1 MTKLATCTKHSLTT
15 DSDQDAS
22 QALGTE
28 TALERATREV
38 FDVVEKATVDTKVVT
53 DDPNVVRV
61 LLGLSTLCD
70 GEVHPESRTHERD
83 FVGDCVAKA
92 IAKESLR
99 ASVRSVR
106 SPLEGRETLVAG
118 SDASTFE
125 FEVRRADRP
134 LTIEEGNEA
143 LALAES
149 AGEALLQA
157 LRAAGFELQ
166 LLQAQ
171 PNFTA
176 TLRLIDSR
184 GPELVAALLLAVADG
199 APEKMTKMTPEKS
212 GETAHFNAHDAYDT
226 REAQDACQVGRMPTV
241 MACVE
246 RLADALASEKNPS
259 RLGFGWTDG
268 AAFCP
273 SEVVEM
279 LRYKVRAMLLAFHA
293 GATPEARWDGVERQ
307 SRAFVLT
314 KADGTRIVFEP
325 TSSAFG
331 DCLIETYR
339 VWAKAPTREGGKAIQ
354 RLADGRYVLRLA
366 LQISATP

>member
-1 MTKLATCTKHSLTT
+1 MTKLATCTKHSPT
-15 DSDQDAS
+15 SIPDQDAS

-38 FDVVEKATVDTKVVT
+38 LDVVEKATVDTKVVT

-92 IAKESLR
+92 LAKESLR

-106 SPLEGRETLVAG
+106 SPFEGRETLVAG

-134 LTIEEGNEA
+134 LTDEEGNDA

-149 AGEALLQA
+149 AGEALLLA

-199 APEKMTKMTPEKS
+199 APEKTPGKS
-212 GETAHFNAHDAYDT
+212 GETAHFNAHDAH
-226 REAQDACQVGRMPTV
+226 DACQVGRMPTV
-241 MACVE
+241 MECVE
-246 RLADALASEKNPS
+246 RLADVLASEKNPN

-268 AAFCP
+268 VVLCP

-293 GATPEARWDGVERQ
+293 GATPDVRWDGVERQ

-331 DCLIETYR
+331 DFLMETYR
-339 VWAKAPTREGGKAIQ
+339 VWAKVPTREGETAIQ

-366 LQISATP
+366 LQISAVL

>member
-1 MTKLATCTKHSLTT
+1 MTKLATCTKHSPTT
-15 DSDQDAS
+15 DSNQDAS

-28 TALERATREV
+28 TAHERATREV
-38 FDVVEKATVDTKVVT
+38 FDVIEKATVDTKVVT

-70 GEVHPESRTHERD
+70 GEVHPENRTHERD

-92 IAKESLR
+92 IAKESLH

-106 SPLEGRETLVAG
+106 SPFEGRETLVAG

-134 LTIEEGNEA
+134 LTLEEGNEA

-149 AGEALLQA
+149 EGDALPQA
-157 LRAAGFELQ
+157 LHAAGFELRFF
-166 LLQAQ
+166 QAQ
-171 PNFTA
+171 PNFAA

-184 GPELVAALLLAVADG
+184 GPELVAALLLQMV
-199 APEKMTKMTPEKS
+199 ETTS
-212 GETAHFNAHDAYDT
+212 ETAHYDAFET
-226 REAQDACQVGRMPTV
+226 VRVSTV
-241 MACVE
+241 MEWVE
-246 RLADALASEKNPS
+246 RLAETLSSEQNPNYL
-259 RLGFGWTDG
+259 RLGWEDCTGDRR
-268 AAFCP
+268 A
-273 SEVVEM
+273 EVVEM

-293 GATPEARWDGVERQ
+293 GATPDERWDGVERQ
-307 SRAFVLT
+307 DRAFVFT

-325 TSSAFG
+325 TSGAFG
-331 DCLIETYR
+331 DYLLETYR
-339 VWAKAPTREGGKAIQ
+339 IWAKVFDRDGGKPIQ

-366 LQISATP
+366 LEISVAP

>member
-1 MTKLATCTKHSLTT
+1 MTKLATCTKHSPT
-15 DSDQDAS
+15 SIPDQDAS

-38 FDVVEKATVDTKVVT
+38 LDVVEKATVDTKVVT

-92 IAKESLR
+92 IAEESLR
-99 ASVRSVR
+99 ALVRSVR
-106 SPLEGRETLVAG
+106 SPFKGRKTLVAG

-134 LTIEEGNEA
+134 LTLEEGNEA

-149 AGEALLQA
+149 EGEALLQA

-199 APEKMTKMTPEKS
+199 APEKTPRKS
-212 GETAHFNAHDAYDT
+212 GETEHFNAHDAH
-226 REAQDACQVGRMPTV
+226 DACQVGRMPTV
-241 MACVE
+241 MTCVE

-259 RLGFGWTDG
+259 RLGFGWEGCT
-268 AAFCP
+268 AHCP
-273 SEVVEM
+273 SEVVEL

-293 GATPEARWDGVERQ
+293 GATPDARWDGVERQ

-331 DCLIETYR
+331 DFLIETYR
-339 VWAKAPTREGGKAIQ
+339 MWAKAPTREGGKAIQ

>member
-1 MTKLATCTKHSLTT
+1 MTKPATCTKHSPTT

-28 TALERATREV
+28 TALERATHEV

-70 GEVHPESRTHERD
+70 DEVHPESCTHERD

-92 IAKESLR
+92 LAKESLR

-118 SDASTFE
+118 SDTSTFE
-125 FEVRRADRP
+125 FEVRRAGRP

-149 AGEALLQA
+149 AGEALLEA

-184 GPELVAALLLAVADG
+184 GLELVAALLLAVADG
-199 APEKMTKMTPEKS
+199 ALEKTPGKS
-212 GETAHFNAHDAYDT
+212 GETAHFNAHDAHD
-226 REAQDACQVGRMPTV
+226 AHDACQVGRMPTV

-259 RLGFGWTDG
+259 RLGFGWEG
-268 AAFCP
+268 CAAFCP
-273 SEVVEM
+273 SEVVEL

-293 GATPEARWDGVERQ
+293 GATPDARWDGVERQ

-331 DCLIETYR
+331 DFLIETYR
-339 VWAKAPTREGGKAIQ
+339 MWAKAPTREEGKAIQ

>member
-1 MTKLATCTKHSLTT
+1 MTKLATCTKHSPTT
-15 DSDQDAS
+15 DSNQDAS

-28 TALERATREV
+28 TAHERATREV
-38 FDVVEKATVDTKVVT
+38 FDVIEKATVDTKVVT

-70 GEVHPESRTHERD
+70 GEVHPENRTHERD

-92 IAKESLR
+92 IAKESLH

-106 SPLEGRETLVAG
+106 SPFEGRETLVAG

-134 LTIEEGNEA
+134 LTLEEGNEA

-149 AGEALLQA
+149 EGEALLQA

-166 LLQAQ
+166 FLQAL

-199 APEKMTKMTPEKS
+199 APEKTPGKS
-212 GETAHFNAHDAYDT
+212 GETALFNAHDAHDT
-226 REAQDACQVGRMPTV
+226 RDVHDACGVGRMPTV

-246 RLADALASEKNPS
+246 RLADVFASEKSPN
-259 RLGFGWTDG
+259 RLYFGWADDV
-268 AAFCP
+268 ALRRA
-273 SEVVEM
+273 EVVEM
-279 LRYKVRAMLLAFHA
+279 LRYKVRVMLLAFHA
-293 GATPEARWDGVERQ
+293 GATPDVRWDGVERQ

-331 DCLIETYR
+331 DFLMETYR
-339 VWAKAPTREGGKAIQ
+339 VWAKAPTREGETAIQ
-354 RLADGRYVLRLA
+354 RLADGRYVLRFA
-366 LQISATP
+366 LQISVTP

>member
-1 MTKLATCTKHSLTT
+1 MTKLATCTKHSPTT
-15 DSDQDAS
+15 DSNQDAS

-28 TALERATREV
+28 TAHERATPEV
-38 FDVVEKATVDTKVVT
+38 LDVVEKATVDTKVVT

-70 GEVHPESRTHERD
+70 DEVHPESCTHERD
-83 FVGDCVAKA
+83 FKGDCVAKA
-92 IAKESLR
+92 LEKENLR
-99 ASVRSVR
+99 ASVRSVQ

-134 LTIEEGNEA
+134 LTVEEGNEV

-157 LRAAGFELQ
+157 LRAAGFELW

-184 GPELVAALLLAVADG
+184 GPELVAALLLAVVDRAT
-199 APEKMTKMTPEKS
+199 EKTPEKS
-212 GETAHFNAHDAYDT
+212 GETAHFDAHDA
-226 REAQDACQVGRMPTV
+226 RGVGRMPTV
-241 MACVE
+241 RACVE
-246 RLADALASEKNPS
+246 RLADVLASEKNPN
-259 RLGFGWTDG
+259 RLYFGWADDV
-268 AAFCP
+268 ALRRA
-273 SEVVEM
+273 EVVEM

-293 GATPEARWDGVERQ
+293 GATPDVRWDGVERQ
-307 SRAFVLT
+307 DRTFVLT
-314 KADGTRIVFEP
+314 KVDGTRIVFEP
-325 TSSAFG
+325 TPSTFG
-331 DCLIETYR
+331 DYLLETYR
-339 VWAKAPTREGGKAIQ
+339 MRTTSPARDGGKPIQ

-366 LQISATP
+366 LQISAVP

>member
-38 FDVVEKATVDTKVVT
+38 FDVIEKATVDTKVVT

-99 ASVRSVR
+99 TSVRSVR
-106 SPLEGRETLVAG
+106 SPFEGRETLVAG

-134 LTIEEGNEA
+134 LTLEEGTEA

-149 AGEALLQA
+149 TCEALPWA

-199 APEKMTKMTPEKS
+199 APEKTPGKS
-212 GETAHFNAHDAYDT
+212 GETALFNAHDAHDT
-226 REAQDACQVGRMPTV
+226 REAHDACQVGRMPTV

-246 RLADALASEKNPS
+246 RLADALASEKNPN
-259 RLGFGWTDG
+259 RLGFGWEG
-268 AAFCP
+268 CAAFCP
-273 SEVVEM
+273 SEVVEL

-293 GATPEARWDGVERQ
+293 GATPDARWDGVERQ

-325 TSSAFG
+325 TPSAFG
-331 DCLIETYR
+331 DYLIETYR

-366 LQISATP
+366 LQISVTP